1 MTKSFGES
9 IVFSLILVI
18 IDFTPDWKKKKLL
31 CPNFEK
37 LWYYPEFRR
46 IAVLLQN
53 SKNYNLPLIFKLYN
67 LNCGKPCTNLIL
79 IDWVDATG
87 YGLR

>member
-37 LWYYPEFRR
+37 L
-46 IAVLLQN
+46 
-53 SKNYNLPLIFKLYN
+53 
-67 LNCGKPCTNLIL
+67 
-79 IDWVDATG
+79 
-87 YGLR
+87 